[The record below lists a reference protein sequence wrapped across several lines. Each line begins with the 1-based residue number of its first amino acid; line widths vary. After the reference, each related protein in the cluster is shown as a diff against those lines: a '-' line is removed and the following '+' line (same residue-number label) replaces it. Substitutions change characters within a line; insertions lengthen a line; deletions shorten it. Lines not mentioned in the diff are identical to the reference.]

1 MQLMDFLWV
10 VYKKKKVSVVK
21 NSKQSSL
28 LPLQPKALILFMY
41 LLWLIEDY
49 FVPGTFMHSII

>member
-1 MQLMDFLWV
+1 MDFLWV

-28 LPLQPKALILFMY
+28 LPLQPKALIFIYVLVMT
-41 LLWLIEDY
+41 D
-49 FVPGTFMHSII
+49 